1 MKLAVSAGVLG
12 VLVFLGGGGASA
24 ATFAAISYN
33 KASGLYGYSKG
44 YSSRDGAEERAAQEC
59 GPGCETVIWTRDACA
74 ALATASSHAYG
85 TGWDTD
91 QESANQTAMN
101 ICSGYADDCSLVVEV
116 CSAE

>member
-1 MKLAVSAGVLG
+1 MKLAISASVLG
-12 VLVFLGGGGASA
+12 IQVFLGGSSASA

-33 KASGLYGYSKG
+33 KETGLYGYSKG

>member
-1 MKLAVSAGVLG
+1 MKLAVSVGVFGVL
-12 VLVFLGGGGASA
+12 LGTGSASA
-24 ATFAAISYN
+24 TTFAAISYN
-33 KASGLYGYSKG
+33 KTSGLYGYSKG